1 MSLGLFA
8 NPGVIFEGLQV
19 RSGPAGPPVGM
30 PWGTESAE
38 RKNLRDYSG
47 LERTIRRIRLHAFRM
62 PIKDLTHNGH
72 KSRTKNVGR
81 VLGFIVIIQKL
92 YFQFY
97 REFHPGWQ

>member
-1 MSLGLFA
+1 MKVFRCGLGRLGRQWA
-8 NPGVIFEGLQV
+8 CYGAQNPL
-19 RSGPAGPPVGM
+19 RK
-30 PWGTESAE
+30 
-38 RKNLRDYSG
+38 KNLRDYSG

-62 PIKDLTHNGH
+62 RIKDLTHNGH
-72 KSRTKNVGR
+72 KSRTKNAGR